1 MPVEQVKR
9 LHTALVDTRAAY
21 ELALQDTDD
30 EEVAGICREMIS
42 LRHSDHMQLHQS
54 LVLAGEVPDEDGSFM
69 SVVHETIIGVRAA
82 ISGISKKTLPAFASG
97 EEDIIKCYDD
107 ALAETGAVD
116 PAMADILKLQR
127 DNLLKKIAEMKSIAA

>member
-1 MPVEQVKR
+1 
-9 LHTALVDTRAAY
+9 
-21 ELALQDTDD
+21 
-30 EEVAGICREMIS
+30 MIW

-127 DNLLKKIAEMKSIAA
+127 DNLLKTIAEMKSIAA